1 MQIPRDVRALA
12 IASRRKPIGTSFGK
26 HDDKVGTHDEPSEG
40 LLENLKL
47 SFQEAVLGIATK
59 SNIKLANIEAIL
71 LLVDHCTMVQ

>member
-26 HDDKVGTHDEPSEG
+26 HDDKVGTLDEPSEG

-47 SFQEAVLGIATK
+47 SFQEAVLGIAAK
-59 SNIKLANIEAIL
+59 KNMKLAKIETIL
-71 LLVDHCTMVQ
+71 LLVDRCPIVQ